1 MTQYRD
7 TRPVP
12 ADTPRPRPVL
22 QRDLQ
27 TQVRQMREQIE
38 IQQQTILRLERDLR
52 RMRDQINQH
61 AQTINRINRG

>member
-7 TRPVP
+7 TRP
-12 ADTPRPRPVL
+12 ASTETPRPRPVP

-27 TQVRQMREQIE
+27 NQVRQMREQIE
-38 IQQQTILRLERDLR
+38 IQQQTIQRLERDLR
-52 RMRDQINQH
+52 RMREQINQH